1 MTEKLSALAAQ
12 DVLVYTFSN
21 ATAEFANVVIVAIVD
36 FGDAFAWVVL
46 LANAKPYFFGVVK
59 GLLKLKFKGCVLA
72 DRKYLICFH
81 CRPPHQ

>member
-1 MTEKLSALAAQ
+1 MTEKLSALFAQ

-21 ATAEFANVVIVAIVD
+21 ATAEFANVVVVAIAD

-59 GLLKLKFKGCVLA
+59 FLLKLKLKCGLLA
-72 DRKYLICFH
+72 DHKYLICFH
-81 CRPPHQ
+81 CRPPRR